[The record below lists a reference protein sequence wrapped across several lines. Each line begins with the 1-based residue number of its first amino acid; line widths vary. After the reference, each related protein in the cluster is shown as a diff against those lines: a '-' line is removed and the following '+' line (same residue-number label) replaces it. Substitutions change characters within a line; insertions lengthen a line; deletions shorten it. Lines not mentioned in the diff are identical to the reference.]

1 MKLELTYKKIKKKI
15 DKLFDLNET
24 YLYNEYN
31 GGVTIMP
38 IKNKTISPSTDTSC
52 NDETPSWFLRFEK
65 INDARW
71 EKQEEFNKSQL
82 EFNKSI
88 MQRLDNVED
97 KVDYVSHRL
106 DNIVTKNNLSE

>member
-1 MKLELTYKKIKKKI
+1 
-15 DKLFDLNET
+15 
-24 YLYNEYN
+24 
-31 GGVTIMP
+31 MP

-71 EKQEEFNKSQL
+71 EKQEEFNKNQEVFNKSQL

-88 MQRLDNVED
+88 MERLDNVDKRLDNVED
-97 KVDYVSHRL
+97 KIDYVSHRL

>member
-15 DKLFDLNET
+15 DKFFDLNET

-38 IKNKTISPSTDTSC
+38 IKNKIISTSTDTSC
-52 NDETPSWFLRFEK
+52 DDETPPWFLRFEK

-71 EKQEEFNKSQL
+71 EKQEEFNKS
-82 EFNKSI
+82 I
-88 MQRLDNVED
+88 MQRLDNVD
-97 KVDYVSHRL
+97 KRL